1 MDALNHHREL
11 VKTMSFVGVDSQ
23 YISVP
28 FPNLKRLDVLSS
40 NLLWKLPHGL
50 NNLTKLSITGI
61 DIAQE
66 DAATFWNM
74 CTQLESLYIDTCSI
88 PQLPE
93 KSATFGFFNRL
104 VDLYLYMSP
113 RQLREKE
120 AWWINWTSQLHNVIA
135 LDLDFHTAENVSD
148 ELLVRVLLSQA
159 WSKLEELIVYHHPF
173 GFRVG
178 YNHWKNAKGGSS
190 EYPVLQDSDD
200 HQRRVL
206 GRVSELVN
214 LEHIT
219 LLCDDKDSTDLQL
232 GLENG
237 LEQLITLQ
245 KLETLEIDKGSS
257 FRLTEADVKVP
268 NLILAHAGSIPTSHF
283 AVTKNAS

>member
-1 MDALNHHREL
+1 MCVINPLDIPEIRTLIVQFLTSTDLVCCLQVCKAWYEAYLPHVWSTVSIQKHWHKPTMDALNHHREL

-135 LDLDFHTAENVSD
+135 LDLDFHTAEN
-148 ELLVRVLLSQA
+148 
-159 WSKLEELIVYHHPF
+159 
-173 GFRVG
+173 
-178 YNHWKNAKGGSS
+178 NAKGGSS
-190 EYPVLQDSDD
+190 EYPVL
-200 HQRRVL
+200 
-206 GRVSELVN
+206 
-214 LEHIT
+214 
-219 LLCDDKDSTDLQL
+219 
-232 GLENG
+232 
-237 LEQLITLQ
+237 
-245 KLETLEIDKGSS
+245 
-257 FRLTEADVKVP
+257 
-268 NLILAHAGSIPTSHF
+268 
-283 AVTKNAS
+283 